1 MGGGLKFVVVVV
13 EVCEVVGGLVD
24 ADEIVEIFVVVV
36 VVGDAVEIEEVGNAV
51 ELGKVIETLE
61 HVLEELK
68 RTNPG
73 RFWTM
78 MLLIQL

>member
-36 VVGDAVEIEEVGNAV
+36 VVGDAVEIVEVGNAV